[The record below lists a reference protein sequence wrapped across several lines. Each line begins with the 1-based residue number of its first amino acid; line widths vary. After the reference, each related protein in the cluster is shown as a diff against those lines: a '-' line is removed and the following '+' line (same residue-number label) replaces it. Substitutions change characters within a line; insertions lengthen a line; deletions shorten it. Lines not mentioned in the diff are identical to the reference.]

1 LGRHSSPEQS
11 PYVRSVAGWVLPWV
25 LVAAVAVV
33 AVVVGVSALGQQ
45 PIDARPPPESDRRA
59 AAPESSPTEEPS
71 PTPTPTRDRDEDR
84 KDRKDRKDDEDEP
97 PELITEGVTVQVLN
111 ATGDTGADGEMT
123 ARLTDL
129 GFEIAAVVTAS
140 RRYDRTTVFW
150 SAAGDRAAGRALAER
165 FGWKADR
172 KPANLSSSVDV
183 HVVIGADEV

>member
-1 LGRHSSPEQS
+1 MGRHSSPEQS

-71 PTPTPTRDRDEDR
+71 PTPTRDRDEDR
-84 KDRKDRKDDEDEP
+84 KDRKDRKEDEGEP
-97 PELITEGVTVQVLN
+97 PALITGGVTVQVLN
-111 ATGDTGADGEMT
+111 ATGDTRADEEMT
-123 ARLTDL
+123 ARLRDL

-150 SAAGDRAAGRALAER
+150 SSAGDRAAGRALAER
-165 FGWKADR
+165 FGWKADP